1 MSDQIFD
8 LKKEKYL
15 SLRDKFSDQY
25 DKKLSINEVRALG
38 AGAKNIQTAGRIVGM
53 RSMGKIIFSQLYDFS
68 GKIQLYYKK
77 DDENSLN
84 FKSFQKDLSI
94 GDFIGVSGELFLTKT
109 GELSLKIDSWSLLNK
124 CLRPLPEKYHGLEDI
139 ELRYRRRYLDII
151 MNENSRHV
159 FKKRFELI
167 KFMRRFLEDH
177 GYLEIETPILQN
189 QASGA
194 LAKPFLTH
202 HNALDMDC
210 VLRIACETYLK
221 RCIGAG
227 MDKVFE
233 FARCFRN
240 EGISATHL
248 QDFTMLEFYAAYWNS
263 ETMMPFVESMIRNLI
278 ENLFGKLEI
287 TLNGHKIDF
296 SQKWPVYDYGELIQ
310 KDCGVDIFACKSKEE
325 LLAILKAKEIYIEDA
340 KNLSLANLI
349 DALYKKV
356 SRPKLIHPCFLVKYP
371 VEMAPLAR
379 RNKDN
384 ESLVDFF
391 QLIVNGVEIVKAY
404 SELVDPIDQRERFVS
419 QAQAR
424 LEGDEESMPMDE
436 DFISAMEYGFPPVTG
451 VGIGIDRLIM
461 ILCECENIKDT
472 VLFPLLRNQTE
483 PESSS

>member
-1 MSDQIFD
+1 MSDQIFE

-15 SLRDKFSDQY
+15 TLREQFLDQY
-25 DKKLSINEVRALG
+25 DKKMSVNDVRLLG
-38 AGAKNIQTAGRIVGM
+38 AGAKNIQTAGRIVSI
-53 RSMGKIIFSQLYDFS
+53 RTMGKIIFAQLYDFS

-77 DDENSLN
+77 DDENSEN

-94 GDFIGVSGELFLTKT
+94 GDFVGIEGELFLTKT
-109 GELSLKIDSWSLLNK
+109 GELSIKIETWFLLNK

-151 MNENSRHV
+151 MNETSRLV

-167 KFMRRFLEDH
+167 KTMRRFLEDN

-194 LAKPFLTH
+194 LAKPFGTH

-263 ETMMPFVESMIRNLI
+263 EKMMPFVENMIRTI
-278 ENLFGKLEI
+278 IQNLFGKLEI
-287 TLNGHKIDF
+287 TLNGQKIDF
-296 SQKWPVYDYGELIQ
+296 SQDWPVYDYGDLIK
-310 KDCGVDIFACKSKEE
+310 KDCGVDIFTCKSKDD
-325 LLAILKAKEIYIEDA
+325 LLKILKSKEIFIEEA
-340 KNLSLANLI
+340 KDLSLANLI

-379 RNKDN
+379 RNKNDPR
-384 ESLVDFF
+384 LVDFF

-404 SELVDPIDQRERFVS
+404 SELVDPIDQRERFMS

-436 DFISAMEYGFPPVTG
+436 DFLTAMEYGFPPVTG

-472 VLFPLLRNQTE
+472 VLFPLLRNQVC

>member
-25 DKKLSINEVRALG
+25 DKKLSIHEVRALG
-38 AGAKNIQTAGRIVGM
+38 AGTKNIQTAGRIVGM

-167 KFMRRFLEDH
+167 KIMRRFLEDH